1 MMPHP
6 KASFG
11 PLSLIFAPKMWLV
24 KLDSP
29 YNRLMK
35 GASGKYA
42 GEIVKSAGTVIR
54 LNVKVAGSVVVE
66 STIPGRMLPTTEP
79 IPGKFDA
86 APKFPFSP
94 DGVPSWLTNG
104 GAMALP
110 VNPKFTR
117 RADERKLP
125 ERLSAHV
132 ARWSSRAKQ
141 RAKTCQGRRTAHP
154 YRRRDHR
161 RSGAQQ
167 TRTEEQLRIRQIKAR
182 QILWIVHLDATIP
195 DRTVEQFQVVVYP
208 DVEAQGC
215 FHYVYVPRI
224 AIKIAVRDA
233 ERKLTLPY
241 RIPII
246 DRK

>member
-66 STIPGRMLPTTEP
+66 STIPGRMLPTTDP
-79 IPGKFDA
+79 MPGKFDA

-110 VNPKFTR
+110 VNPKFG
-117 RADERKLP
+117 P
-125 ERLSAHV
+125 V
-132 ARWSSRAKQ
+132 APMNGNCRNGCPPTLHGGPA
-141 RAKTCQGRRTAHP
+141 GRN
-154 YRRRDHR
+154 
-161 RSGAQQ
+161 SGLKPVNAVEPL
-167 TRTEEQLRIRQIKAR
+167 TRTGGKIIAAP
-182 QILWIVHLDATIP
+182 VHS
-195 DRTVEQFQVVVYP
+195 VVALKNSC
-208 DVEAQGC
+208 EFG
-215 FHYVYVPRI
+215 R
-224 AIKIAVRDA
+224 
-233 ERKLTLPY
+233 
-241 RIPII
+241 
-246 DRK
+246 